1 MAACTEH
8 ISLDTWASIA
18 TAMFT
23 AAIAL
28 LTWWLARSTIREG
41 RRSTG
46 LQLFSQMVDS
56 YQAGP
61 MRYLRMRLAR
71 QLKGNFDAYTT
82 TSRPVTLRHGVAY
95 QEVDPTVWEFFENLG
110 RLVRA
115 EALDI
120 QISWNY
126 FSDAV
131 LAYWTASSATI
142 SAERTRTGESDLFT
156 DFEWLAGKF
165 AARDSEGHR
174 REPPRELAP
183 NRCLEFLRGEAQ
195 LGPTEWSYK
204 TANS

>member
-1 MAACTEH
+1 MALCNEH

-18 TAMFT
+18 TAVFT

-28 LTWWLARSTIREG
+28 LTWWLARSTIHEG

-61 MRYLRMRLAR
+61 MRYLRMRLAGR
-71 QLKGNFDAYTT
+71 LVMDADAYST
-82 TSRPVTLRHGVAY
+82 RPLAVAIEGSFASID
-95 QEVDPTVWEFFENLG
+95 QTVWEFFENLG

-115 EALDI
+115 RVLDP
-120 QISWNY
+120 QIAWNY

-131 LAYWTASSATI
+131 LAYWAASSHTI
-142 SAERTRTGESDLFT
+142 KQERKRTREEDLYT
-156 DFEWLAGKF
+156 DLEWLAGTF
-165 AARDSEGHR
+165 AALDSEGR
-174 REPPRELAP
+174 RLDPPRELSP
-183 NRCLEFLRGEAQ
+183 GRCLEFLRGEAQ
-195 LGPTEWSYK
+195 LSPTEWPYK